1 MFPGWWGSTTRKF
14 YANHFTFWFNVLIQ
28 EQQRKWQTTQRQ
40 KQGQSFDWRT
50 TRWAMSTFWFIY
62 NVLIQCCESRTTT
75 TMTNYTKTTTKKNR
89 KKFWLKDNQMGNFS
103 ILFNYKFLIQCS
115 DSGTKTTITMC
126 WLKENEMDNVNIPIQ
141 IQFSRS
147 ISCL

>member
-1 MFPGWWGSTTRKF
+1 
-14 YANHFTFWFNVLIQ
+14 
-28 EQQRKWQTTQRQ
+28 
-40 KQGQSFDWRT
+40 
-50 TRWAMSTFWFIY
+50 
-62 NVLIQCCESRTTT
+62 
-75 TMTNYTKTTTKKNR
+75 
-89 KKFWLKDNQMGNFS
+89 MGNFS